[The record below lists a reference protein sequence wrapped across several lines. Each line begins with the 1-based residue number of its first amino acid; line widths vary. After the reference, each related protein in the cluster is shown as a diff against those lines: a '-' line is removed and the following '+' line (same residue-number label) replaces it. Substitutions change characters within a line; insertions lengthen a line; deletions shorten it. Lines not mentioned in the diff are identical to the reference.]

1 MCAVIDPG
9 EPNPPTGVEVAPTL
23 LCENDAPMKQS
34 SMLVVAS
41 SVAVLMAAASVV
53 NRAAT
58 TEPVKL
64 DAGLIAGTTGSTGE
78 IRAFKGIPFAAPPVG
93 ALRWKA
99 PQPVAHWD
107 GVRKA
112 EEFGP
117 RCMQGGR
124 GNQQPAPSEDCLYI
138 NVWTGAKSASERRP
152 VMVFTYGGSFTGGSG
167 SEPRYD
173 GEALAKKGVV
183 AITYNYRLGPFGW
196 LAHPELTKESGHNAS
211 GNQGLADAIAAL
223 QWVKKNAAAF
233 GGDPQKVTIFG
244 ESAGGIIV
252 GALVASPEAKGLFQR
267 AISESASW
275 MGTRMVPTPTLAQA
289 EADAVKSAAAVGASS
304 LAEMRAKSA
313 ADIQKDFRGARPIV
327 EGYLIPEDLSL
338 TFANGRQQDVDTLLG
353 SNKDEGTFFVRP
365 GGAADAYVK
374 DVRARFGDLADA
386 YLKVYP
392 GSSPEEVYNSGLAG
406 YRDEVTWLMRTW
418 AEAQA
423 KRGKAKAYVYFFTQE
438 PPVANGQQSRGSTHT
453 AELNYVFNNMLAG
466 TPWTDGDRA
475 LADAMSSYW
484 VNFATTGDP
493 NGKGLPNWPVYKD
506 KASGRAMLLGSG
518 KMEPEAAPLSATIT
532 ALYDQ
537 LWKHQMSPAV
547 GKTAQAR

>member
-1 MCAVIDPG
+1 MNRLFLASLACGAVAG
-9 EPNPPTGVEVAPTL
+9 ALVATTVTL
-23 LCENDAPMKQS
+23 P
-34 SMLVVAS
+34 
-41 SVAVLMAAASVV
+41 
-53 NRAAT
+53 AAT
-58 TEPVKL
+58 TEPVRT
-64 DAGLIAGTTGSTGE
+64 DAGALSGTTGASGE
-78 IRAFKGIPFAAPPVG
+78 IRAFKGIPYAAPPTG
-93 ALRWKA
+93 GLRWKA

-117 RCMQGGR
+117 RCMQAAR
-124 GNQQPAPSEDCLYI
+124 GNQQPAPSEDCLYL
-138 NVWTGAKSASERRP
+138 NVWTGAQSATERRP

-196 LAHPELTKESGHNAS
+196 LAHPELTRESGHNAS

-223 QWVKKNAAAF
+223 QWVQKNVAAF
-233 GGDPQKVTIFG
+233 GGDPRRVTIFG

-252 GALVASPEAKGLFQR
+252 AALVASPESKGLFQR

-289 EADAVKSAAAVGASS
+289 EADAVKAAASIGVHS
-304 LAEMRAKSA
+304 LAEMRAKPA
-313 ADIQKDFRGARPIV
+313 AEIQKDFRGARPIV

-338 TFANGRQQDVDTLLG
+338 TFAGLRQQDVDTLLG

-365 GGAADAYVK
+365 GGAPDAYVK
-374 DVRARFGDLADA
+374 DVRQRFGEMADTF
-386 YLKVYP
+386 LNTYP
-392 GSSPEEVYNSGLAG
+392 GQSSEEAYTSQLAG

-418 AEAQA
+418 AESQA
-423 KRGKAKAYVYFFTQE
+423 KRGRSKSYVYYFTQE
-438 PPVANGQQSRGSTHT
+438 PPAASGQQSRGATHT
-453 AELNYVFNNMLAG
+453 AELNYVFNNLLPGPA
-466 TPWTDGDRA
+466 WTDADRA

-493 NGKGLPNWPVYKD
+493 NGKGLAAWPAYRD
-506 KASGRAMLLGSG
+506 KATGRAMVLGGG
-518 KMEPEAAPLSATIT
+518 KMEPEPAPFSAALT
-532 ALYDQ
+532 ALYDS
-537 LWKHQMSPAV
+537 LWRHQMSPAI
-547 GKTAQAR
+547 GKTAAR